1 MVDFIRILLILLLQY
16 GVYGKGLVPTDKLNN
31 DLQLTLQ
38 DGIIQGQEETTI
50 SNKTFYSYVGVPYA
64 KPPINDLRFREPQPP
79 EKWTGILDATVEG
92 PFCAGVNI
100 SAMVKM
106 EFKPQGEEDCLYLN
120 VYTPRDPKE
129 SNPRNLLPVLVFY
142 YGGAFLG
149 GGPVKDRYG
158 ADFFMENDVIVV
170 LPHFRISIFGYLSTE
185 DLECPGN
192 WAVKDQLAVLKWVQ
206 TNIKRFGGDPSRVTI
221 AGQSAGAVSVNSLF
235 MSPKA
240 KGLFHR
246 AVIMSGSSLC
256 FWAYQTDSRK
266 IAFDLGIA
274 LGIETNDTKYLMQE
288 LRKVDSNA
296 IMEAQLPVMLVNFMS
311 ALTNGLPFTPVV
323 EPDHDGAVLTNYT
336 FSLLEKGKFNKV
348 PVMTGVTSLEMLI
361 YKKVFD
367 MARPLLSLFDL
378 SPGLLVR
385 FTKNNQDRRTVGQ
398 KMKEYFL
405 GNKNFADSTDREL
418 MMLLTE
424 DVYWRPVRKMAELIS
439 KYSPVYFY
447 KFSYEGE
454 LGLTINSLFNGI
466 TDRPFRGVGH
476 TEDTFYLFDIKAFP
490 RNDKDLNMTRKLT
503 KLYSNFIKYGNPT
516 PNKESILD
524 NVTWPKVIGKKVPF
538 LEIDTKMKVVKENF
552 DESNYQHWEY
562 LYQTYGE
569 KPFKVY

>member
-1 MVDFIRILLILLLQY
+1 MIDLFLTQQISQKVFGKSWNNNCANKQNKPPMTIGPDAFNDFFSSVADVLVGNGQYSTQDIPFRITYLPDEEFKF
-16 GVYGKGLVPTDKLNN
+16 GDVGFNEVRDNN

-158 ADFFMENDVIVV
+158 ADFFMENDLIVV

-206 TNIKRFGGDPSRVTI
+206 TNIKRFGGDPGRVTI

-348 PVMTGVTSLEMLI
+348 PVMTGADAVLNTRNNNEREEDTPTPIIEAPPTSIIVQEI
-361 YKKVFD
+361 DRNSGRDKGRIKRKVKETIN
-367 MARPLLSLFDL
+367 
-378 SPGLLVR
+378 R
-385 FTKNNQDRRTVGQ
+385 FTGI
-398 KMKEYFL
+398 M
-405 GNKNFADSTDREL
+405 
-418 MMLLTE
+418 
-424 DVYWRPVRKMAELIS
+424 
-439 KYSPVYFY
+439 SP
-447 KFSYEGE
+447 
-454 LGLTINSLFNGI
+454 NGM
-466 TDRPFRGVGH
+466 
-476 TEDTFYLFDIKAFP
+476 EDIKLQLSRM
-490 RNDKDLNMTRKLT
+490 RNQVATTN
-503 KLYSNFIKYGNPT
+503 SN
-516 PNKESILD
+516 
-524 NVTWPKVIGKKVPF
+524 V
-538 LEIDTKMKVVKENF
+538 
-552 DESNYQHWEY
+552 
-562 LYQTYGE
+562 
-569 KPFKVY
+569 